1 MRRQLEEEH
10 ELEGSEDEYGDGYD
24 EEEEGDDVEDGEE
37 EDVDDDESEEEEDE
51 EDDLDD
57 DAMTEE
63 QRLEEGKRMFQMF
76 AAKMFEQR
84 VLTAYRE
91 KVHIFFF
98 RLFPSFS
105 FSEIFQIGLFHLG
118 LAEQRSS

>member
-10 ELEGSEDEYGDGYD
+10 ELGGSEEEYGDGYD
-24 EEEEGDDVEDGEE
+24 EDE
-37 EDVDDDESEEEEDE
+37 DDEDEVEEVDE
-51 EDDLDD
+51 EDDDEDDEVEEDDYEDDLDEES
-57 DAMTEE
+57 MTEE

-91 KVHIFFF
+91 KVSLYPFICH
-98 RLFPSFS
+98 S
-105 FSEIFQIGLFHLG
+105 LG
-118 LAEQRSS
+118 YLEMT